1 MRLDFDAQ
9 PIEDDDLTLRT
20 RLDGVPIAPL
30 VAAVAH
36 VTGEYTL
43 LADDLRPDPSK
54 VVMMADDGYTPEQL
68 ERGRD
73 LVADALVRF
82 RNQGCKPAPQP
93 TPRTAAPADRVRLRI
108 TRRRPSAALRG
119 GTRLRGCRSP
129 GAGMA
134 RRGGRTRPRAHGGG
148 DRRRYVGNCDSPAT
162 SAGRLQRACVRKECG
177 CGWDVVGE
185 QLPGLPGRCA
195 QPPLQLLVR
204 PEPALAPVQL
214 DATRPPRLLPILRGR
229 VRSRRRHLVPARG
242 RGSGVGRRAVHL
254 VPPHSRRCRRG
265 VRVRGECR
273 RQRGR
278 TAQSALIP
286 GHPGHRFV
294 RRSVVPLGPLGRHR
308 RVRGEAGR
316 RDRFRRQRRPVHT
329 VAGRAGRAR

>member
-93 TPRTAAPADRVRLRI
+93 TPAQLRRLI
-108 TRRRPSAALRG
+108 EFVSGTTRRRPSAALRG
-119 GTRLRGCRSP
+119 GTRP
-129 GAGMA
+129 
-134 RRGGRTRPRAHGGG
+134 
-148 DRRRYVGNCDSPAT
+148 
-162 SAGRLQRACVRKECG
+162 
-177 CGWDVVGE
+177 
-185 QLPGLPGRCA
+185 
-195 QPPLQLLVR
+195 
-204 PEPALAPVQL
+204 
-214 DATRPPRLLPILRGR
+214 
-229 VRSRRRHLVPARG
+229 
-242 RGSGVGRRAVHL
+242 
-254 VPPHSRRCRRG
+254 RRCRPPG
-265 VRVRGECR
+265 AFVAR
-273 RQRGR
+273 RRR
-278 TAQSALIP
+278 WHPAAL
-286 GHPGHRFV
+286 
-294 RRSVVPLGPLGRHR
+294 
-308 RVRGEAGR
+308 
-316 RDRFRRQRRPVHT
+316 
-329 VAGRAGRAR
+329 